1 MVNISIYSDTNQTL
15 ISGMGELHLETIVGR
30 ILNHYKV
37 NAQTGRIY
45 IAYK

>member
-1 MVNISIYSDTNQTL
+1 
-15 ISGMGELHLETIVGR
+15 MGELHLETIVDR

-45 IAYK
+45 IAYKCVLPITLP